1 MNTAGRKAKG
11 RGLVL
16 EIKQW
21 LHGVFP
27 EFSDHDIIVPATS
40 ASGEDLAFSPEFREI
55 FPYSVE
61 AKRQEGLG
69 KVYGFMDQATK
80 NCGDHT
86 PVVIMRSNHKPALVV
101 MKLTDWEKL
110 IGI

>member
-16 EIKQW
+16 EIKAW
-21 LHGVFP
+21 LHKVFP
-27 EFSDHDIIVPATS
+27 EFKDHDIIVPATS
-40 ASGEDLAFSPEFREI
+40 ASGEDLLFSDEFRAI

-61 AKRQEGLG
+61 AKRQEGLS
-69 KVYGFMDQATK
+69 KVYDFVDQASK
-80 NCGDHT
+80 NSGDHT
-86 PVVIMRSNHKPALVV
+86 PVVIMRSNHKEALVV

-110 IGI
+110 IGT

>member
-16 EIKQW
+16 EVKAW
-21 LHGVFP
+21 LHRVFP
-27 EFSDHDIIVPATS
+27 EFTDHDIIIPATS
-40 ASGEDLAFSPEFREI
+40 ASGEDLVFSDEFREI

-61 AKRQEGLG
+61 CKRQEGLA
-69 KVYGFMDQATK
+69 KVYSFMEQASK

-86 PVVIMRSNHKPALVV
+86 PVVICRSNHKEALVV
-101 MKLTDWEKL
+101 MQLTDWEKL
-110 IGI
+110 IG